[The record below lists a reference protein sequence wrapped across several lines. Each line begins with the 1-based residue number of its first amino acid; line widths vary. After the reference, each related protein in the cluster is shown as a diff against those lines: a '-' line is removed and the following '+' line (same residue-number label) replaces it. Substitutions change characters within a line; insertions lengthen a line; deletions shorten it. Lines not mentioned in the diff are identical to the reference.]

1 MESNK
6 PYWDDLE
13 PWAYFIACDENGQWY
28 QYEKQPP
35 FSKIY
40 TVDGVHKWNT
50 AENSKFSLCK
60 NVADG
65 EWAKLYWKSSVEAR
79 PSSNPQ
85 EVVKPD
91 WSTAPSWANWLA
103 CEGVGSSYSCEWW
116 WYASEPALS
125 ESFNDAWENTGGDA
139 GFSGYSANPKW
150 ASLHWKE
157 SLEHKPDCEAKP
169 VKTVDYSSSKP
180 SKQKRVTIFLDFDSP
195 ADDDAALANLIAK
208 MLVGNMSSTCL
219 SSAGSSVD
227 VAKIAVGVTKYEEIR
242 FSYPDG
248 EFYIVGEEP
257 DPDDDDDD
265 DDDDEF

>member
-6 PYWDDLE
+6 PDWADLE
-13 PWAYFIACDENGQWY
+13 PWAYFIACDENGDWY

-35 FSKIY
+35 VDKIY
-40 TVDGVHKWNT
+40 TIDDIHKWD
-50 AENSKFSLCK
+50 AVEGKFKMCFTS
-60 NVADG
+60 ASQD
-65 EWAKLYWKSSVEAR
+65 WAKLYWKSSVEAR

-91 WSTAPSWANWLA
+91 WSTAPKWANWLA
-103 CEGVGSSYSCEWW
+103 CEGASSSYSCEWW
-116 WYASEPALS
+116 WYAEEPVLS

-157 SLEHKPDCEAKP
+157 SLEHKPGCETKP

-208 MLVGNMSSTCL
+208 MLVEKMGSTCL
-219 SSAGSSVD
+219 AAAGSIVD

-242 FSYPDG
+242 FSHSYC

-257 DPDDDDDD
+257 DPNDDDDDD
-265 DDDDEF
+265 DDGF